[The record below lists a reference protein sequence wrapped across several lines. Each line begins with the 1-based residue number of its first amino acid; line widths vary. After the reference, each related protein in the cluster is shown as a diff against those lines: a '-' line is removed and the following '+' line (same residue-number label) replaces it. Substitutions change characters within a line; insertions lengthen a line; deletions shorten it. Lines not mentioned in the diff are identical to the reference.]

1 MQPGESAG
9 RGKPHPAGGPSH
21 STVPKAGVP
30 RESPAF
36 SHVAGVIADAIG
48 AELITI
54 PGGHGVQHRAGF
66 NDRVLALWAGAESAA
81 L

>member
-1 MQPGESAG
+1 
-9 RGKPHPAGGPSH
+9 
-21 STVPKAGVP
+21 
-30 RESPAF
+30 
-36 SHVAGVIADAIG
+36 VIADAIG